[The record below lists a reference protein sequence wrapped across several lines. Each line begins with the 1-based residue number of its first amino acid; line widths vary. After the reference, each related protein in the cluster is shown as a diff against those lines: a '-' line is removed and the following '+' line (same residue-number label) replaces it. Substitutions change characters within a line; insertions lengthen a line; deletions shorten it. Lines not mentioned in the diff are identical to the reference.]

1 MTNIVTT
8 WLGATL
14 TPDKSVKQVATEL
27 GAAVGMV
34 ITTSRLREWEQG
46 RRGLPAAVYNHML
59 KAALAVAL
67 EEEGFVPNGSGAMAR
82 LAVKLNLPDM

>member
-1 MTNIVTT
+1 MSNIVTT

-46 RRGLPAAVYNHML
+46 RRGLPAAVHNYML
-59 KAALAVAL
+59 KAALVAAL
-67 EEEGFVPNGSGAMAR
+67 EEEGFVHDGSGAMVR
-82 LAVKLNLPDM
+82 LAAKLNLPDV